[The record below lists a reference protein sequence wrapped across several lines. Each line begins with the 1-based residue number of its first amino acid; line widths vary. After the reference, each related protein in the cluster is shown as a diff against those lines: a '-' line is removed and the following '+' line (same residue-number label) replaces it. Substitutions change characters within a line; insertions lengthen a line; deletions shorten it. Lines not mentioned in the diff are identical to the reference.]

1 MQMNKITWSSVG
13 VLFPT
18 IDTSQF
24 PLHRVCHKELEALWR
39 GPRWC
44 FKRTR
49 CGGNS
54 RVLMVGNNTVGA
66 DLSCKLLVCFELHQ
80 EIRSKQYSRCRFI
93 VHTADLSALRACSG
107 IRSSRLPPPYH
118 QPRTYLTLAK
128 VLQPHSIEIITYYTG
143 TGE

>member
-1 MQMNKITWSSVG
+1 MPMNKLTRPPVG

-24 PLHRVCHKELEALWR
+24 PLHRVCHKEREALWR

-49 CGGNS
+49 CGGNR

-66 DLSCKLLVCFELHQ
+66 DLSRTPPIYRPSSASTEQ
-80 EIRSKQYSRCRFI
+80 NGGGYSVGARVDEGWLGGPSWSPASC
-93 VHTADLSALRACSG
+93 C
-107 IRSSRLPPPYH
+107 P
-118 QPRTYLTLAK
+118 
-128 VLQPHSIEIITYYTG
+128 
-143 TGE
+143 

>member
-24 PLHRVCHKELEALWR
+24 PLHRVCHKERKALWR

-49 CGGNS
+49 CGGNR
-54 RVLMVGNNTVGA
+54 RVLMVGNNTPTV
-66 DLSCKLLVCFELHQ
+66 ELDDFVKVHHCAPTTISRYWHQ
-80 EIRSKQYSRCRFI
+80 
-93 VHTADLSALRACSG
+93 A
-107 IRSSRLPPPYH
+107 PP
-118 QPRTYLTLAK
+118 R
-128 VLQPHSIEIITYYTG
+128 G
-143 TGE
+143 TGLDGL